1 MKKVLRETWIYLNNN
16 NQNDVS
22 TSTDEDKY
30 ELSTFETSEEYNV
43 HL

>member
-16 NQNDVS
+16 KQNDVS

-30 ELSTFETSEEYNV
+30 ELSIFETSEEYNA

>member
-1 MKKVLRETWIYLNNN
+1 MKKVLRETWICLNNN

-22 TSTDEDKY
+22 ISADEDKY
-30 ELSTFETSEEYNV
+30 ELFIFETSEDYNV